1 GVRQDALSL
10 ISDLLVNRAA
20 IVAAEADENYRSYYQ
35 DRSRAM
41 YEMEMRSDLGDAQAA
56 AAEAM
61 LEAARVDFEQAL
73 LWTELDALLAR
84 PLALT
89 EDD

>member
-1 GVRQDALSL
+1 
-10 ISDLLVNRAA
+10 
-20 IVAAEADENYRSYYQ
+20 
-35 DRSRAM
+35 
-41 YEMEMRSDLGDAQAA
+41 MRSDLGDAQAA